1 MVILL
6 KDWGKYLKLQL
17 RERYEQNSSLDYIHA
32 IIYLFTMDYSLE
44 NVEHDSILPFKI
56 FFHSIRS
63 CSPHWHPDLELLF
76 ILKGS
81 ILAHIEGKQI
91 LLETGDIVLINSSE
105 IHLTHETEE
114 NNIVLAF
121 QLDPE
126 YALPLDREFI
136 NRVFF
141 CNSTLDKEPQHYG
154 FYNTLR
160 ANLASLMF
168 TMKEAEKGYH
178 FEAASIVNK
187 ILMILV
193 NNFQV
198 SVPPSGLR
206 QGLIE
211 ENSRYFSRIA
221 SIIRYIDRH
230 YTEKITASDL
240 AEKEGINSSYLSRF
254 FHEKTGST
262 FSKYLAFVRLQKSL
276 KALVSIDLNI
286 SDIALDFGFPSVKAY
301 NTTFRE
307 ILNTTPSKW
316 REEKLAS
323 TGKPSPKTDVIGFN
337 PYGDFNSANAMKI
350 LSAYLGKK

>member
-1 MVILL
+1 
-6 KDWGKYLKLQL
+6 
-17 RERYEQNSSLDYIHA
+17 
-32 IIYLFTMDYSLE
+32 MDYSFE
-44 NVEHDSILPFKI
+44 NIVHDSILPFKI

-63 CSPHWHPDLELLF
+63 CSPHWHTDLELLF

-81 ILAHIEGKQI
+81 VLTHIEGKQI
-91 LLETGDIVLINSSE
+91 LLETGDVVLINSSA

-114 NNIVLAF
+114 NNIILAF

-126 YALPLDREFI
+126 FAIPLDPEFTD
-136 NRVFF
+136 RVFF
-141 CNSTLDKEPQHYG
+141 CSSTLDKEPEHYE
-154 FYNTLR
+154 FYNSLKI
-160 ANLASLMF
+160 NLASLMF
-168 TMKEAEKGYH
+168 IMKEEKKGYH
-178 FEAASIVNK
+178 FEAASTVNK
-187 ILMILV
+187 ILMMLV

-198 SVPPSGLR
+198 SVPSIGLR

-276 KALVSIDLNI
+276 KALVSIDSNI
-286 SDIALDFGFPSVKAY
+286 SNIALDFGFPSVKAY

-307 ILNTTPSKW
+307 ILNTTPSTW
-316 REEKLAS
+316 REEKLTS
-323 TGKPSPKTDVIGFN
+323 TGKPPGETVAIGYN
-337 PYGDFNSANAMKI
+337 PYSDFNSGNAMKL